1 MVNYLI
7 TAVATPI
14 KTTGHTYR
22 TQQRET
28 SDTMRVL
35 NTSHLTLGVIGLV
48 GMAYALWKLR
58 EPTRSLH
65 VEKIDLDGMPATIFS
80 PHEQGSANPSS
91 TSGNNPVVI
100 IAHGFAGSQQIMY
113 PFAVTLARNG
123 YTTITFDF
131 PGHGRNTMPLRGD
144 LEDEVTRYG
153 ILRDA
158 LHTVTTYAQTHFGRE
173 IALLGHSMGSGAVTR
188 FARDNPQF
196 AAVAAIS
203 LIMGDVTHDKP
214 RNLLVVNGAL
224 EAGLRPIAQKIMD
237 NAAGGQGSPSVTYGS
252 AADGTARRVVF
263 APSVEHIGVL
273 FSRTT
278 LAETVHWFN
287 MCLNRAS
294 VSNPFIDSRL
304 RWLGVAY
311 LSAILSFVPF
321 AAVFHRHSSNPEQ
334 ESSLPSSP
342 LSRAEWATLVL
353 APALL
358 TPVLMRV
365 IPLKSFNRIM
375 PVLVGGPTAIFFGIY
390 GLLTG
395 AGLALTRARHSAN
408 YAIHPATLPALPDT
422 LAMASLMGGYVALA
436 HGIPTHQFVL
446 NYIPVRQRLAVIAHI
461 FIAMLPYFLADELL
475 TRHPHAPR
483 GAYALTKIGFVG
495 SLGLAIALNPYQLF
509 FLILAAPVFLSFFV
523 MYGTCSG
530 IVYRRSGTPLP
541 GAVANAAI
549 FALSIGTT
557 FPLVERR

>member
-1 MVNYLI
+1 MLERKHVI
-7 TAVATPI
+7 
-14 KTTGHTYR
+14 H
-22 TQQRET
+22 
-28 SDTMRVL
+28 
-35 NTSHLTLGVIGLV
+35 TSHLALGVIGLA
-48 GMAYALWKLR
+48 GMAVALWKLR
-58 EPTRSLH
+58 ALTRTLH
-65 VEKIDLDGMPATIFS
+65 VEKIVLDGIPATIFS
-80 PHEQGSANPSS
+80 PREQSDAH
-91 TSGNNPVVI
+91 SGNNSGDNPVVV

-158 LHTVTTYAQTHFGRE
+158 LHTITTYAQTRFGRE

-203 LIMGDVTHDKP
+203 LITGDIAHDKP

-237 NAAGGQGSPSVTYGS
+237 NAAGRQGSPGVTYGS

-263 APSVEHIGVL
+263 APGIEHIGVL
-273 FSRTT
+273 FSKTT
-278 LAETVHWFN
+278 LAESVHWFN
-287 MCLNRAS
+287 MCLNRPP
-294 VSNPFIDSRL
+294 VSNLFIDSRL
-304 RWLGVAY
+304 PWLGVAY

-321 AAVFHRHSSNPEQ
+321 AAVFRRHTANPSQ
-334 ESSLPSSP
+334 ESSLPLSP
-342 LSRAEWATLVL
+342 LSRTEWATLAL

-365 IPLKSFNRIM
+365 IPLKPFNRVL
-375 PVLVGGPTAIFFGIY
+375 PVLVGGPTALFFGIY

-395 AGLALTRARHSAN
+395 AGLALARARHSAD
-408 YAIHPATLPALPDT
+408 YAIHPAALPALPDM

-436 HGIPTHQFVL
+436 HGVPTHQFVL
-446 NYIPVRQRLAVIAHI
+446 NYVPIRQRLGVIVNI
-461 FIAMLPYFLADELL
+461 FLAMLPYFLADELL
-475 TRHPHAPR
+475 TRHPQAPR
-483 GAYALTKIGFVG
+483 GAYALTKVSFVG

-523 MYGTCSG
+523 LYGTCSG

-549 FALSIGTT
+549 FAVSIGTT
-557 FPLVERR
+557 FPLVEGR